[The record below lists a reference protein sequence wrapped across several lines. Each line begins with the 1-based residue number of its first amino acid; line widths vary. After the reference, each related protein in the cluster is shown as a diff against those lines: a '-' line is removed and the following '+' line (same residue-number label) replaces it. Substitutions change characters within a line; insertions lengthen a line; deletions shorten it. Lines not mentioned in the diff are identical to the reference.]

1 MQSEG
6 NSDLTYTP
14 FVQSGDS
21 LTNDEKVYLLE
32 FYRMYDS
39 WVTSRRD
46 FKEGFNKHLQL
57 IEFYYDDI
65 THNKVLNGLADR
77 KVGLVETDTATSTVL
92 GEYTVD
98 SILAI
103 ITKNDLTDAEFYRNS
118 DIYEYRNL
126 VEEKEKKVKKRQK
139 ELKEH
144 GDCIVFVNTGGDPP
158 AGIRPIR
165 SQDLQNN
172 VVEFEDDDGDMNRWE
187 LAEDA
192 DGDMILSYSTPGRP
206 EEEANIQSV
215 TQMHF
220 IPSMNRVMMDNE
232 WNTDV
237 PDSMLEIADNNLRRM
252 WPNVIRSLYVLACRS
267 DYCRFTWAIESNDE

>member
-1 MQSEG
+1 M
-6 NSDLTYTP
+6 
-14 FVQSGDS
+14 
-21 LTNDEKVYLLE
+21 
-32 FYRMYDS
+32 
-39 WVTSRRD
+39 
-46 FKEGFNKHLQL
+46 
-57 IEFYYDDI
+57 
-65 THNKVLNGLADR
+65 
-77 KVGLVETDTATSTVL
+77 
-92 GEYTVD
+92 D

-103 ITKNDLTDAEFYRNS
+103 ITKNDSTDAQFYRNS

-139 ELKEH
+139 EIKEH
-144 GDCIVFVNTGGDPP
+144 GDCIVFVNTGEDLPD
-158 AGIRPIR
+158 GIRPIR

-220 IPSMNRVMMDNE
+220 ILSMNRVVMDNE

-237 PDSMLEIADNNLRRM
+237 PDSVLDIADNNLRRM
-252 WPNVIRSLYVLACRS
+252 WPNVIRSLYVLAGPITADLRGQS
-267 DYCRFTWAIESNDE
+267 SPTTSNRVNLKKNIKIK